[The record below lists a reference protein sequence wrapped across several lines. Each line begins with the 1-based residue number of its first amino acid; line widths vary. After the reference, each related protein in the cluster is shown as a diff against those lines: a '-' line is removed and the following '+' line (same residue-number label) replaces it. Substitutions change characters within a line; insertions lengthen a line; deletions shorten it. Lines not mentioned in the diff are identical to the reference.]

1 MIVIKP
7 EGRIKANR
15 LYDKLYIVSE
25 YNFKPTLLK
34 YRIIRIHYSIQELKP
49 KYYFLNSDDDKTSD
63 PTVNGMKEKSE

>member
-25 YNFKPTLLK
+25 NNFKRTL
-34 YRIIRIHYSIQELKP
+34 Y
-49 KYYFLNSDDDKTSD
+49 
-63 PTVNGMKEKSE
+63 